1 MSVPRPV
8 LAPLLT
14 LLVLLLGAGLA
25 CTSAEER
32 QQVDTASIEAALEA
46 YLPLLGQAYA
56 TGELEPLEGLAAQKE
71 IAAVAKRIN
80 DLAGQGRVIEPIFRG
95 LTIEDVKV
103 FNYANAYVTTVEIWD
118 LRSLATGSREVLAED
133 VGQRNRVKY
142 QLKREGDSWK
152 VLFRAKQE

>member
-1 MSVPRPV
+1 MAAPRWS
-8 LAPLLT
+8 
-14 LLVLLLGAGLA
+14 LVSLLLLSLCGALG
-25 CTSAEER
+25 CTSPEE
-32 QQVDTASIEAALEA
+32 QQAVDTASVKAALEA

-56 TGELEPLEGLAAQKE
+56 TGELAPLEGLAAQKE
-71 IAAVAKRIN
+71 IAAIEKRIS
-80 DLAGQGRVIEPIFRG
+80 DLAGQGRIIEPTFRG

-118 LRSLATGSREVLAED
+118 LRSLSTGGREVLAED
-133 VGQRNRVKY
+133 MGQRNRVKY